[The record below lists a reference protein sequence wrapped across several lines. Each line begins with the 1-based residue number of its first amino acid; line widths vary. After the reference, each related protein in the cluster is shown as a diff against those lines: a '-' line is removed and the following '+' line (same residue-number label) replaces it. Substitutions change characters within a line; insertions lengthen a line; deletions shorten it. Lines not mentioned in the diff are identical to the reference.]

1 MLHNDKEINPTRGYN
16 SCKHLCTPGAP
27 KYIKQRLMGIK
38 GNINRNTIIAGAFI
52 TPLTPVDRS
61 SRQKIKRETAV
72 LSDTL
77 DQMEF
82 IDIFSAFHCKAQ
94 EYIFLS
100 SEHETFS
107 RIDHMLDHKTSL
119 NKFKKIESIS
129 SIFSDHNTIKL
140 EMNYKKKIEKH
151 TTMWRLNNWKI
162 LLMKVFY
169 RKEVGQGCH

>member
-1 MLHNDKEINPTRGYN
+1 
-16 SCKHLCTPGAP
+16 
-27 KYIKQRLMGIK
+27 MGIK

-107 RIDHMLDHKTSL
+107 RIDHMLDHKTNL
-119 NKFKKIESIS
+119 NKFKLLEIIS
-129 SIFSDHNTIKL
+129 KFFSNHNSMKL
-140 EMNYKKKIEKH
+140 EINYKRILENLRICKDETTCSCTTNVPNKKS
-151 TTMWRLNNWKI
+151 KI
-162 LLMKVFY
+162 S
-169 RKEVGQGCH
+169 